1 MSSGLLAAIVFVVAY
16 GFIVAFYDWRI
27 VAVWAAVFVLLA
39 FRVIDPRG
47 ALAAIDWNVVLLY
60 FGMLFVSEAFLYSRM
75 PDYLATHVA
84 RRAGRVGVA
93 MLLLCLL
100 TGLLSVALEN
110 VAVVL
115 LMAPVA
121 LSISRSCNISP
132 GPLFVGM
139 AVSSNLQGA
148 ATLIGDPPSM
158 LLAGF
163 TGMGFNDFF
172 VVDGKP
178 AIFFAVQVGAV
189 ASAFVLAYAF
199 RTERRPV
206 PSIAPVGI
214 FSKVPAFIVLALVAS
229 LVLSSTFFHSTPIAN
244 GLLCV
249 FFGTV
254 SAIWYVIHVH
264 RSEAGTAAEKL
275 KSLAR
280 TLFRLDWQTGLFLI
294 GVFVLV
300 SSLTSTGL
308 MKSIAQFIQTV
319 SGSNALAIFLLVVGV
334 SVLVSA
340 FVDNV
345 PFLVAMLPVLK
356 TLTASSEA
364 DPYLLYFGLLI
375 GASVGGNITPVGAS
389 GNIVAMGIVKTEG
402 YAVKFFD
409 FVKIGLPFTLV
420 AVAASAAYLW
430 IVFG

>member
-1 MSSGLLAAIVFVVAY
+1 MSSGLLAAIIFVITY
-16 GFIVAFYDWRI
+16 GLIVAMYDWRT
-27 VAVWAAVFVLLA
+27 VTVWAAVVVLFV
-39 FRVIDPRG
+39 FRVIDLRG
-47 ALAAIDWNVVLLY
+47 AIAAIDWNVVLLY

-75 PDYLATHVA
+75 PDYFATHVV
-84 RRAGRVGVA
+84 GRTGKVGAA
-93 MLLLCLL
+93 MLLLCIL

-163 TGMGFNDFF
+163 TGMSFNDFF
-172 VVDGKP
+172 VVNGKP
-178 AIFFAVQVGAV
+178 SIFFAVQVGAIV
-189 ASAFVLAYAF
+189 SAFVLALAF
-199 RTERRPV
+199 RGERRPM
-206 PSIAPVGI
+206 PAIEPVHI
-214 FSKVPAFIVLALVAS
+214 RSKTPAFIILALVLS
-229 LVLSSTFFHSTPIAN
+229 LVVTSTFFHSTHIAT
-244 GLLCV
+244 GLVCAIY
-249 FFGTV
+249 GAI
-254 SAIWYVIHVH
+254 SAAWYVFHVH
-264 RSEAGTAAEKL
+264 RSEEGNGADKRKNL
-275 KSLAR
+275 SR
-280 TLFRLDWQTGLFLI
+280 TLFNLDWQTGLFLI

-308 MKSIAQFIQTV
+308 MSLIADLILSI
-319 SGSNALAIFLLVVGV
+319 SGSNAFAIFLLVVGI

-364 DPYLLYFGLLI
+364 DPNLFYFGLLI
-375 GASVGGNITPVGAS
+375 GASVGGNITPIGAS
-389 GNIVAMGIVKTEG
+389 GNIVAMGIVKREG
-402 YAVKFFD
+402 YSVRFFD

-420 AVAASAAYLW
+420 AVMASAAFLW
-430 IVFG
+430 VAFA

>member
-1 MSSGLLAAIVFVVAY
+1 MSSGLLAAIVFVITY
-16 GFIVAFYDWRI
+16 GLIVAIYDWRT
-27 VAVWAAVFVLLA
+27 VTVWAAVVVLFV
-39 FRVIDPRG
+39 FRVIDLRG
-47 ALAAIDWNVVLLY
+47 AIAAIDWNVVLLY

-75 PDYLATHVA
+75 PDYLATHVV
-84 RRAGRVGVA
+84 GRTGKVGAA
-93 MLLLCLL
+93 MLLLCIL

-163 TGMGFNDFF
+163 TGMSFNDFF
-172 VVDGKP
+172 VVNGKP
-178 AIFFAVQVGAV
+178 SIFFAVQVGAIV
-189 ASAFVLAYAF
+189 SAFVLALAF
-199 RTERRPV
+199 RGERRPM
-206 PSIAPVGI
+206 PAIEPVHI
-214 FSKVPAFIVLALVAS
+214 RSKTPAFIILALVLS
-229 LVLSSTFFHSTPIAN
+229 LVVTSTFFHSTHIAT
-244 GLLCV
+244 GLVCAIY
-249 FFGTV
+249 GAI
-254 SAIWYVIHVH
+254 SAAWYVFHVH
-264 RSEAGTAAEKL
+264 RSEEGNGADKRKNL
-275 KSLAR
+275 SR
-280 TLFRLDWQTGLFLI
+280 TLFNLDWQTGLFLI

-308 MKSIAQFIQTV
+308 MSLIADLILSI
-319 SGSNALAIFLLVVGV
+319 SGSNAFAIFLLVVGI

-364 DPYLLYFGLLI
+364 DPNLFYFGLLI
-375 GASVGGNITPVGAS
+375 GASVGGNITPIGAS
-389 GNIVAMGIVKTEG
+389 GNIVAMGIVKREG
-402 YAVKFFD
+402 YSVRFFD

-420 AVAASAAYLW
+420 AVMASAAFLW
-430 IVFG
+430 VVFT